1 MFTLHS
7 WFREQHYSLSGFIH
21 ITTILSFDELTN
33 HTKIAE
39 WLETFQYAIKM
50 CRSQNEEMPL
60 IGALCYGSLFLYR
73 EYLLLH
79 ILKDPLWIEA
89 NQTRHKPIIID
100 MVVKPF
106 RGSSKSIEM
115 IFVRAERSKKD
126 IAKDI
131 MEKIYDGSIK
141 SYPRRDMLFFI
152 PISSKIEDDYTP
164 QQGDKFIFNHE
175 NYLGEED
182 CMALFGLNDFN
193 SNITLKNGTTTSI

>member
-1 MFTLHS
+1 
-7 WFREQHYSLSGFIH
+7 
-21 ITTILSFDELTN
+21 
-33 HTKIAE
+33 
-39 WLETFQYAIKM
+39 
-50 CRSQNEEMPL
+50 
-60 IGALCYGSLFLYR
+60 
-73 EYLLLH
+73 
-79 ILKDPLWIEA
+79 
-89 NQTRHKPIIID
+89 
-100 MVVKPF
+100 
-106 RGSSKSIEM
+106 M

-175 NYLGEED
+175 NYLGEKD

-193 SNITLKNGTTTSI
+193 STITLKNGTTTSI